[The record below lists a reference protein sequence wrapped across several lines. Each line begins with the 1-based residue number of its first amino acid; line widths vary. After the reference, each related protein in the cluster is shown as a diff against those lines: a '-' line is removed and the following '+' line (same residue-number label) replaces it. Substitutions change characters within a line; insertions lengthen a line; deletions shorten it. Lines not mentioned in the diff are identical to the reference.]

1 MSLLLGLAL
10 ALLSTVVLDVGYLMQ
25 QRSAANLPA
34 LRARHPVAAL
44 HAFLGA
50 RSWLLGV
57 VLTLVGWLVYLAALS
72 LADISLVQATSA
84 GGIAIL
90 VVIAVRWFG
99 ERLSPSERLGTALAA
114 VGLLALGLSL
124 IGYDDSGRE
133 QASDLD
139 VALWVGVSAALA
151 LVLLAPGAARLASA
165 AAVCGLS
172 AGLLFGA
179 GDVATKGLLVTL
191 PSGLGVADVLASPF
205 LYAMLA
211 VYGLGFVVQQLAFQR
226 GAAVVAIG
234 VMVAATNVS
243 PIVAGLVV
251 FNDPLPNRA
260 LGLVLRIGGFAL
272 ALAGSALLARV
283 SEGEATAPAPT
294 AAPVGVAS

>member
-1 MSLLLGLAL
+1 
-10 ALLSTVVLDVGYLMQ
+10 VVLDVGYLMQ

-99 ERLSPSERLGTALAA
+99 ARLSPSERLGTALAA
-114 VGLLALGLSL
+114 AGLLALGLSL

-139 VALWVGVSAALA
+139 GALWVGVSAALA
-151 LVLLAPGAARLASA
+151 LLLLAPGAARLASV

-191 PSGLGVADVLASPF
+191 PTGLGVAGVPASPF

-283 SEGEATAPAPT
+283 SEGEAAAPAPT
-294 AAPVGVAS
+294 AAPVGAAS